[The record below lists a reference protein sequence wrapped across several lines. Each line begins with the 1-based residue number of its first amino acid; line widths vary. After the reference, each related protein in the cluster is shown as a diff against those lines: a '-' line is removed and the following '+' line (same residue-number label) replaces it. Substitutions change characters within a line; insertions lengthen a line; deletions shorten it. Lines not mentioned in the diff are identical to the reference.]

1 MHPEQKEFL
10 DDHFAVKEWHGRRG
24 SGRRM
29 VKGFRSEDLEIKNW
43 KLQRAKSEQRARTIA
58 LRSLWAHGDSGK
70 ELLSVDVFEC
80 ASVKAAHDQLLEM
93 LADVQS
99 PKIER
104 QTGETAPGDVAF
116 GLANTMILFARA
128 NLAVWIRN
136 AGPKVVPVGV
146 VARQLDAQILRRV
159 ETSNL

>member
-1 MHPEQKEFL
+1 MHTDQKEFL
-10 DDHFAVKEWHGRRG
+10 DEHFAVKQWYGRGG
-24 SGRRM
+24 SGRRV
-29 VKGFRSEDLEIKNW
+29 VKGFRIEGLEIKNW
-43 KLQRAKSEQRARTIA
+43 KLQRVKIAERAKTIA
-58 LRSLWAHGDSGK
+58 LRSLWAHGDSGE

-99 PKIER
+99 PKVER
-104 QTGETAPGDVAF
+104 QAGEKAPGDVAF

-136 AGPKVVPVGV
+136 GGPRVVPVGV
-146 VARQLDAQILRRV
+146 VARQLDAEILRRV
-159 ETSNL
+159 ESE

>member
-1 MHPEQKEFL
+1 MQTEQKEFL
-10 DDHFAVKEWHGRRG
+10 DEHFAVKEWYGRG
-24 SGRRM
+24 SSGRRM
-29 VKGFRSEDLEIKNW
+29 VKGFRIEDSEIKNW
-43 KLQRAKSEQRARTIA
+43 SLQRVKREEGARTTA
-58 LRSLWAHGDSGK
+58 LRSLWAHGDSGE

-99 PKIER
+99 PKVER
-104 QTGETAPGDVAF
+104 QTGKTTPGDVAF

-136 AGPKVVPVGV
+136 AGPRVVPVGV
-146 VARQLDAQILRRV
+146 IARQLDAEILRRL
-159 ETSNL
+159 ESE